1 MRVQKTQ
8 QVERAGVSWV
18 EHLVTNDLGWLFR
31 EQETADVGVDAQL
44 EVVDGV
50 TAEATGRLLG
60 VQIKS
65 GDSYFKVSSDAGWW
79 FVCDA
84 DHVSYWLG
92 HSLPVVVMLYEP
104 QTKRVYW
111 QHVSDQTVVSTGKG
125 VKIHV
130 PRSQE
135 LTATS
140 AEDLKPLA
148 RSQVEAPAVADWLT
162 AGVEEPHRQVE
173 FYEHLLSARL
183 FAMFPEC
190 WIGNR
195 EWGPPLSVTVRMLR
209 PRRPSPF
216 GLMVEVALVMSN
228 LQAEEY
234 VAEIGAG
241 RRFVPVVIV
250 VMCPTRSDALVLT
263 PSTFPD
269 VFVTAWSPDGSNDA
283 GLKSTMDEAFVWAMS
298 GG

>member
-1 MRVQKTQ
+1 MQKTQ

-31 EQETADVGVDAQL
+31 EQETADVGIDAQL
-44 EVVDGV
+44 EVVDGA

-65 GDSYFKVSSDAGWW
+65 GDSYFKVSNEAGWW

-111 QHVSDQTVVSTGKG
+111 QHISDHTVVSTGKG

-135 LTATS
+135 LAAVS
-140 AEDLKPLA
+140 AENLKPLA
-148 RSQVEAPAVADWLT
+148 RSQADVPGIADWLT
-162 AGVEEPHRQVE
+162 AVVEEPHRQLE
-173 FYEHLLSARL
+173 FYELLLSARL
-183 FAMFPEC
+183 FAMFPGC
-190 WIGNR
+190 GIKNR
-195 EWGPPLSVTVRMLR
+195 EWGPPLSVTVYMPHPHLASRI
-209 PRRPSPF
+209 PVF
-216 GLMVEVALVMSN
+216 IEVALVTST
-228 LQAEEY
+228 LQAEQFM
-234 VAEIGAG
+234 AEIGDG
-241 RRFVPVVIV
+241 PRWVPSVIV
-250 VMCPTRSDALVLT
+250 VVCPTRSDVLVLAT
-263 PSTFPD
+263 SGFPD
-269 VFVTAWSPDGSNDA
+269 VFVTAWSPDGSNDTN
-283 GLKSTMDEAFVWAMS
+283 LKNTMVEALGRAAS

>member
-31 EQETADVGVDAQL
+31 EQETADVGIDAQL
-44 EVVDGV
+44 EVVDAA

-65 GDSYFKVSSDAGWW
+65 GDSYFKAASDTGWW

-104 QTKRVYW
+104 EAKRVYW
-111 QHVSDQTVVSTGKG
+111 QHVSDHTVVSTGKG

-130 PRSQE
+130 PRGQE
-135 LTATS
+135 LTAASTQ
-140 AEDLKPLA
+140 DLKPLA
-148 RSQVEAPAVADWLT
+148 RSRTDAPAVADWLT

-173 FYEHLLSARL
+173 FYERLLSARL
-183 FAMFPEC
+183 FAMFPGC
-190 WIGNR
+190 SIGGR
-195 EWGPPLSVTVRMLR
+195 EWGPPLTMTVRMSH
-209 PRRPSPF
+209 PRVPSRLGP
-216 GLMVEVALVMSN
+216 MIEVALVTSN

-234 VAEIGAG
+234 AAEVGAL

-250 VMCPTRSDALVLT
+250 VTCPTQSDALVLT
-263 PSTFPD
+263 TSTFPD

-283 GLKSTMDEAFVWAMS
+283 GLKNNMVEALGLATS